1 MKIDRLKIV
10 NYKLFQNVMIEMND
24 SINIF
29 VGENDS
35 GKTTILEALSMAL
48 TGKVNG
54 SSITNRLNLDWFNAT
69 VRRKFKQSVA
79 DGETPELP
87 AIEIEVYFCAPNDDK
102 VAVKKF
108 RGTNNSLHENVEGV
122 KLEIMFDTQYSAAY
136 KQLLSDNKVKDI
148 PIEYYKVNFRSFANP
163 EYYIQTTTKR
173 VACIDTTKK
182 DYGPV
187 LSRFVTGSINEY
199 LSPNDVTE
207 LRHAYR
213 ANRYEFTENQAVK
226 TLNSRLQESHSFDGR
241 AISLNLRE
249 TGIDEW
255 KADMSISLDGIPLEN
270 SGFGTQNM
278 FKSEIFLLQNSDVD
292 ILIIEEPEN
301 NLSFANMSILISKL
315 SESSKKQLFISTH
328 SSFVANKLGLQHL
341 HLVANNSTTPFK
353 ALKKD
358 TYDYFLKLPGYNTLR
373 ILLANEAILVE
384 GPADEL
390 IIQRAYIDNYGKQPI
405 ECGIDV
411 VTVDSLAFQRYCEL
425 ASLICKHLTIVTD
438 NDGNVSAVI
447 NRYKKYG
454 DLVTLCVE
462 QDDSLKTLEPSV
474 LAANMD
480 NFEEFRAIIY
490 LGNDI
495 QTRDA
500 ESILNFMRGNKT
512 EWSMRVFTNEKNIV
526 YPQYILKAIGIT
538 KESKDDSS
546 EASADE

>member
-1 MKIDRLKIV
+1 MKISKLKIV
-10 NYKLFQNVMIEMND
+10 NYKLFQNVVIEMND

-35 GKTTILEALSMAL
+35 GKTTILEALSMVL
-48 TGKVNG
+48 TGKIAG
-54 SSITNRLNLDWFNAT
+54 SSVANRLNLDWFNAT
-69 VRRKFKQSVA
+69 VRTQFKQSVA
-79 DGETPELP
+79 DRKVPELP
-87 AIEIEVYFCAPNDDK
+87 SIEIEVYFCASPEEE
-102 VAVKKF
+102 VAIKKF
-108 RGTNNSLHENVEGV
+108 RGTNNSLREDAEGV
-122 KLEIMFDTQYSAAY
+122 KLEIIFDAQYSAAY
-136 KQLLSDNKVKDI
+136 KQLFSDNKIKDI

-163 EYYIQTTTKR
+163 EYYIQTTAKK

-182 DYGPV
+182 DYGPI
-187 LSRFVTGSINEY
+187 LNRFVTGSINEY
-199 LSPNDVTE
+199 LSEDDITE

-213 ANRYEFTENQAVK
+213 ANRYEFTENQAVQ
-226 TLNSRLQESHSFDGR
+226 TLNNKLQESHSFDGR

-292 ILIIEEPEN
+292 ILVIEEPEN
-301 NLSFANMSILISKL
+301 NLSYANMSILISKL
-315 SESSKKQLFISTH
+315 SESSEKQLFISTH
-328 SSFVANKLGLQHL
+328 SSFVANKLGLQYL

-373 ILLANEAILVE
+373 ILLANRAILVE

-405 ECGIDV
+405 EDGIDV

-425 ASLICKHLTIVTD
+425 ASLIGKHLTVVTD
-438 NDGNVSAVI
+438 NDGDANAVI

-462 QDDSLKTLEPSV
+462 PNNDLNTLEPSV
-474 LAANMD
+474 LAVNID
-480 NFEEFRAIIY
+480 DFEGFRSIIY
-490 LGNDI
+490 LGKDI
-495 QTRDA
+495 KTRD
-500 ESILNFMRGNKT
+500 EKSILNFMIGNKT
-512 EWSMRVFTNEKNIV
+512 EWSMRVFTNRKNIV
-526 YPQYILKAIGIT
+526 YPQYILKAIGVT
-538 KESKDDSS
+538 AEDTGCNS

>member
-1 MKIDRLKIV
+1 MKIDKLRIV
-10 NYKLFQNVMIEMND
+10 NYKLFQNVTIKMND

-35 GKTTILEALSMAL
+35 GKTTILEALSMVL
-48 TGKVNG
+48 TGKISG
-54 SSITNRLNLDWFNAT
+54 SSITNRLNLDWFNAAIRT
-69 VRRKFKQSVA
+69 NFKQSVGN
-79 DGETPELP
+79 GESPELP
-87 AIEIEVYFCAPNDDK
+87 AIEIEAYFCSPNEDE
-102 VAVKKF
+102 VTIKKF
-108 RGTNNSLHENVEGV
+108 RGTNNSLHEDVEGV
-122 KLEIMFDTQYSAAY
+122 KLEVVFDTQYSAAY
-136 KQLLSDNKVKDI
+136 KQLLSDDKIKDI

-163 EYYIQTTTKR
+163 EYYIQTTTKK

-187 LSRFVTGSINEY
+187 LSRFVAGSINEY
-199 LSPNDVTE
+199 LSEDDITE

-226 TLNSRLQESHSFDGR
+226 TLNSKLQESHSFDRR

-278 FKSEIFLLQNSDVD
+278 FKSEIFLIQNSDVD
-292 ILIIEEPEN
+292 ILVIEEPEN
-301 NLSFANMSILISKL
+301 NLSYANMSILISKL
-315 SESSKKQLFISTH
+315 SESSGKQLFISTH

-341 HLVANNSTTPFK
+341 HLVANNSATPFI

-373 ILLANEAILVE
+373 ILLANQAILVE

-390 IIQRAYIDNYGKQPI
+390 IIQRAYMDNYGKLPI
-405 ECGIDV
+405 EDGIDV

-425 ASLICKHLTIVTD
+425 AALIRKHLTVVTD
-438 NDGNVSAVI
+438 NDGNVNAVI
-447 NRYKKYG
+447 NRYKKYN

-462 QDDSLKTLEPSV
+462 QDDNLNTLEPSV
-474 LAANMD
+474 LAVNMND
-480 NFEEFRAIIY
+480 FEGFRSIIY
-490 LGNDI
+490 LGKDI
-495 QTRDA
+495 RTRDA
-500 ESILNFMRGNKT
+500 KSILDFMTGNKT
-512 EWSMRVFTNEKNIV
+512 EWSMRVFTNEKNIA
-526 YPQYILKAIGIT
+526 YPQYIKGNWHN
-538 KESKDDSS
+538 
-546 EASADE
+546 